1 MSYLIAHQKRVVLGL
16 QDRPWECGGNLDGN
30 GSTYPKISFKS
41 RALPFAGTCL
51 FWISHFW
58 LLECQI
64 KPNLD
69 NLDYSSSRYW
79 LCQMLQ
85 GNFWGIQRHSGNPK
99 SMHTLEAWKHR
110 VTDQVYWPSSR
121 NGHREFGDHYFSSQ
135 RLLAAFQRLGLFH
148 LAALSRFRCWHDM
161 TCSDFFGLISMIPQS
176 AWCTLKMTRIWI
188 DLGLVQGYIYNW
200 MALLWFIT
208 YNTNLWLALYYLK
221 MGVCSDAYSWPHVP
235 RKWMVN
241 E

>member
-1 MSYLIAHQKRVVLGL
+1 
-16 QDRPWECGGNLDGN
+16 
-30 GSTYPKISFKS
+30 
-41 RALPFAGTCL
+41 
-51 FWISHFW
+51 
-58 LLECQI
+58 
-64 KPNLD
+64 
-69 NLDYSSSRYW
+69 
-79 LCQMLQ
+79 MLQ

-161 TCSDFFGLISMIPQS
+161 FRIFRSYFHIPQS

-208 YNTNLWLALYYLK
+208 YNTNSGWPFTISKWASAQTHIHDPMSPENGWLMNKEFARYIKIL
-221 MGVCSDAYSWPHVP
+221 GSS
-235 RKWMVN
+235 
-241 E
+241 